1 MEPPNGETKAK
12 RKKTP
17 HSTVR
22 LKKDEIPP
30 KEGESSLASEL
41 WQLKRKRS
49 QSHHHSN
56 SNKKL
61 KGDFESSLPSNTTEK
76 KPIMFKSEI
85 EDEPE
90 SEKTE
95 EALDK
100 ATNSYDLGSYLY
112 GLSSSSYK
120 NPKRKYLSK
129 RKPMSTTLAFDFNAY
144 YNDKND
150 KQRESL
156 SSRLASTGIQGYF
169 SPEKAKQSVKPLSDK
184 TSLPLSTSAEWYEK
198 QGQLSKANAA
208 RSEKRRSC
216 QTGELVVNKDTF
228 SFLLGAQT
236 KESLTD
242 SISRLEQK
250 VFGAVGKEEA
260 RLKGVL
266 EVARSL

>member
-1 MEPPNGETKAK
+1 
-12 RKKTP
+12 
-17 HSTVR
+17 
-22 LKKDEIPP
+22 
-30 KEGESSLASEL
+30 
-41 WQLKRKRS
+41 
-49 QSHHHSN
+49 
-56 SNKKL
+56 
-61 KGDFESSLPSNTTEK
+61 
-76 KPIMFKSEI
+76 MFKNEI

-100 ATNSYDLGSYLY
+100 ATDSYDLGSYLY

-150 KQRESL
+150 KQRES
-156 SSRLASTGIQGYF
+156 RTAIQGYF
-169 SPEKAKQSVKPLSDK
+169 PPENAKESMKPLSDNS
-184 TSLPLSTSAEWYEK
+184 SLPLSTSAEWYKK
-198 QGQLSKANAA
+198 QGQLCKANAA
-208 RSEKRRSC
+208 WSEKRRSC
-216 QTGELVVNKDTF
+216 QTGELVGNKDTF

-250 VFGAVGKEEA
+250 VFGAVGNEKA
-260 RLKGVL
+260 PLMGIL
-266 EVARSL
+266 EVARSLWDSFP